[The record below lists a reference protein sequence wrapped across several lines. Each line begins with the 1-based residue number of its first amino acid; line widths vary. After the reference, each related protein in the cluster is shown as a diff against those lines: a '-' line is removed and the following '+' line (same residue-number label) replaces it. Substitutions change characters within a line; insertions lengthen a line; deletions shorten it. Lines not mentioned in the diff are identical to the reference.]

1 MKAVTPS
8 AAQSLPPLQR
18 RAVAFAP
25 LVALLVLALAAYSN
39 SFGGDFVFDDV
50 VIVRD
55 RRLLHDLGAFFAD
68 PGWILRENRWVGYLT
83 FALNHRI
90 NGIDVT
96 GYHLVNFAVH
106 VGNALLVYALVLA
119 TFATPRLEGSLV
131 SPWSRAIAFLA
142 AAGFVAHPLQT
153 QAVTYIVQR
162 FTSLA
167 TLFYLLSTLQYARWR
182 LRLERG
188 PMRPARTAL
197 AWAGIL
203 AAAVLAMKTKE
214 IAFTL
219 PFAVAAYELVF
230 FDGSARL
237 RVKLLAPL
245 LATLPIIPIGRLGV
259 GTPLSDVLS
268 TAADATRVQT
278 ALSRSD
284 YLATQLPVIAS
295 YLRLLVLP
303 FGQNVDH
310 DVSLQH
316 SFVAPVVI
324 GGGLLLLGMV
334 ALAAFLLWRTS
345 PTTPRPLDPACRLV
359 AFGIVWFFL
368 ALSVESSLIPI
379 VDVMVEHR
387 VYLPSAG
394 AFAAVATAGALFSR
408 RLGWKPWAFVTAG
421 ALVAIVLAG
430 VTLARNRVWKDEST
444 LWSDAALKSPAKVRP
459 AHNLGLALAAAGRH
473 EEALQ
478 AFANAN
484 RADPTRVDVYSDIG
498 AALRKLGR
506 DEEAAN
512 WFRAA
517 IRQGPEYPD
526 AYFNL
531 GSLVMDR
538 SGNYAEAAAL
548 FERAIALRPDY
559 AAAYANYA
567 AALNRL
573 GRPAEA
579 IARLEPVAATL
590 SENGEARFNL
600 GVSYAM
606 VGNYA
611 AAQRET
617 AALTRLAPERA
628 RQLSAYVAQ
637 LSNR

>member
-1 MKAVTPS
+1 MAAPDRSSGS
-8 AAQSLPPLQR
+8 AAATLMQR
-18 RAVAFAP
+18 VLP
-25 LVALLVLALAAYSN
+25 LVALVVLAIVAYAN
-39 SFGGDFVFDDV
+39 AFAGGFVFDDLG
-50 VIVRD
+50 IVGDGRL
-55 RRLLHDLGAFFAD
+55 RRELAAFAD
-68 PGWILRENRWVGYLT
+68 PGWILHENRWVGYLT
-83 FALNHRI
+83 FALNERL
-90 NGIDVT
+90 GGADASA
-96 GYHLVNFAVH
+96 YHLVNIAIHAVD
-106 VGNALLVYALVLA
+106 ALVVYALVA
-119 TFATPRLEGSLV
+119 TTFETPRLRGSLV
-131 SPWSRAIAFLA
+131 ASWARAIAFVA
-142 AAGFVAHPLQT
+142 AAAFVSHPLQT
-153 QAVTYIVQR
+153 QAVTYVYQR

-167 TLFYLLSTLQYARWR
+167 ALFYLLATLLYARWR
-182 LRLERG
+182 LRRDRG
-188 PMRPARTAL
+188 PLPLARNVA

-203 AAAVLAMKTKE
+203 AATVLAMKTKE

-219 PFAVAAYELVF
+219 PFAVIAYELVF
-230 FDGSARL
+230 FDAPAPLRARF
-237 RVKLLAPL
+237 LAPL
-245 LATLPIIPIGRLGV
+245 LATLPIIPLGRLGV

-268 TAADATRVQT
+268 AAGDVARVQT
-278 ALSRSD
+278 ELSRSD

-310 DVSLQH
+310 DVPIQR
-316 SFVAPVVI
+316 SFFSMPVV
-324 GGGLLLLGMV
+324 GCGVLLLGLV

-345 PTTPRPLDPACRLV
+345 RTAARPLDPAWRLV

-379 VDVMVEHR
+379 VDVMFEHR

-394 AFAAVATAGALFSR
+394 AFAAVATAGALLSR
-408 RLGWKPWAFVTAG
+408 RLGWKPRAFVTAG
-421 ALVAIVLAG
+421 ALVAVVLAG
-430 VTLARNRVWKDEST
+430 VTLARNRVWKDEIT
-444 LWSDAALKSPAKVRP
+444 LWSDAARKSPGKVRP

-484 RADPTRVDVYSDIG
+484 RADPSRVDVYSDMG
-498 AALRKLGR
+498 TALRKLGR
-506 DEEAAN
+506 DEDAAS

-531 GSLVMDR
+531 GSLLMDR
-538 SGNYAEAAAL
+538 SGAYAEAAAL
-548 FERAIALRPDY
+548 FDRAIALRPGY

-579 IARLEPVAATL
+579 IARLEPAAATL
-590 SENGEARFNL
+590 SENAEARFNL

-637 LSNR
+637 LSSR